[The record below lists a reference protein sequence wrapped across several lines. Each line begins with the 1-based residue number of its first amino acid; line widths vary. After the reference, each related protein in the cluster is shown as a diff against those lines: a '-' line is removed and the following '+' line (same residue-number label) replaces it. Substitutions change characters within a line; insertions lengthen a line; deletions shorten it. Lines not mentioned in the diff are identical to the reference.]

1 VMSLKTGRLWAA
13 HPSRPRPGI
22 SVPKG
27 VRIKELYHE
36 I

>member
-1 VMSLKTGRLWAA
+1 MSLKTGRLWTA
-13 HPSRPRPGI
+13 HPSPPLPGI

-27 VRIKELYHE
+27 VRIKELSLE